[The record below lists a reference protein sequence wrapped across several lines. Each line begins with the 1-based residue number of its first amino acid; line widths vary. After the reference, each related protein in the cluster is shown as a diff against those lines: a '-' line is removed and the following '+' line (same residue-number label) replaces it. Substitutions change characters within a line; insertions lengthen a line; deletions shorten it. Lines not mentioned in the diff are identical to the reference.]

1 MSALQ
6 RDEFYTP
13 WETEVDSWHGFQE
26 HVNELTARYPS
37 HRLVWRGARDAGWGV
52 ESSLFRALSRA
63 LGRRP
68 SEGEMIA
75 AEKELLERA
84 RRDWRFDGRPAL
96 EVLAEVQHLGGPT
109 RLLDVTEN
117 PLIALWFAVEARTR
131 EESLDKPVEPDG
143 RIFAFVTP
151 ERDIRLNSTWN
162 GRHPRWHLLT
172 TDAARRSAK
181 WGTGLGRR
189 YWRPPALHGR
199 ISAQSAGFLID
210 GVTIESQ
217 DHGLGRKG
225 PETEQTWTVAE
236 MSEIASIPLKLSK
249 IRHGE
254 LGPTAMP
261 VFTYRVAS
269 VAKAE
274 VREQLERRYGYRA
287 SSVYADML
295 GLATYFRDRPE
306 ELLR

>member
-1 MSALQ
+1 MSAI
-6 RDEFYTP
+6 RPEDFYAP

-26 HVNELTARYPS
+26 HVNELTERYSS
-37 HRLVWRGARDAGWGV
+37 HRLVWRGARDATWGV
-52 ESSLFRALSRA
+52 ESSLYRALTRT
-63 LGRRP
+63 LERRP
-68 SEGEMIA
+68 SEEEMVA

-117 PLIALWFAVEARTR
+117 PLIALWFAVEARTQTER
-131 EESLDKPVEPDG
+131 VENDDEPDG

-151 ERDIRLNSTWN
+151 ERDIRLNMDWN

-172 TDAARRSAK
+172 TDAARRSAR

-225 PETEQTWTVAE
+225 PGTEDTWSVAE
-236 MSEIASIPLKLSK
+236 MREFASVPLKLSQ
-249 IRHGE
+249 IREGD
-254 LGPTAMP
+254 LGPTAQP
-261 VFTYRVAS
+261 VFTCRVS
-269 VAKAE
+269 SIAKTE
-274 VREQLERRYGYRA
+274 IREQLERRYGYRA

-306 ELLR
+306 ELLG